1 MTNASPTMTTPTMS
15 IPTMT
20 PALAVM
26 SANSSGLAGTTG
38 VRKAAIL
45 LIQLG
50 QERAAAVLKH
60 LSESEVE
67 AVTAQISQL
76 DMITAVETDAV
87 LGEFHQLM
95 VARAHIAQ
103 GGFSFAQQLLES
115 SIGEE
120 RAAEIIDRLHAAAVQ
135 MPFQFLHRADPAQL
149 RGFIAEEHPQV
160 IALVLAHMTP
170 DKASLLLS
178 GLPAYQQAIVA
189 HRIAVMDRTSP
200 EIIRAVEAVLE
211 RKLSSM
217 LQPAEV
223 SRVGGVDPLVNIIN
237 RSDRPTERQIV
248 EGLEGLDP
256 TLADEVKSRMF
267 MFEDIVGLDDRSV
280 QQVLRQVDTSDL
292 ALALKGVSTAVRNK
306 ITSNLSERA
315 AENLLEEVEMLGAV
329 RLVQVEEAQQ
339 SIIRT
344 IRQLE
349 EQGQITV
356 RRGNDEEFVI

>member
-1 MTNASPTMTTPTMS
+1 MTIIAAPS
-15 IPTMT
+15 
-20 PALAVM
+20 
-26 SANSSGLAGTTG
+26 SAIVQLG

-50 QERAAAVLKH
+50 KERAAQVMAH
-60 LSESEVE
+60 LSDAEVE
-67 AVTAQISQL
+67 SISAEIARL
-76 DMITAVETDAV
+76 DAV
-87 LGEFHQLM
+87 SASETEQVLSEFHDL
-95 VARAHIAQ
+95 ATAHAHVTQ
-103 GGFSFAQQLLES
+103 GGFNFAQQLLEQS
-115 SIGEE
+115 LGPE
-120 RAAEIIDRLHAAAVQ
+120 RAKEIMERLHAAAVQ

-149 RGFIAEEHPQV
+149 RGFIADEHPQV
-160 IALVLAHMTP
+160 IALVLAHMAA

-178 GLPAYQQAIVA
+178 GLPAHQQAVVA

-200 EIIRAVEAVLE
+200 EIVRTVESVLE

-256 TLADEVKSRMF
+256 SLADEVKSRMF

-280 QQVLRQVDTSDL
+280 QQVLRQVDTAEL
-292 ALALKGVSTAVRNK
+292 ALALKGVSEAVRTK
-306 ITSNLSERA
+306 ITANLSERA
-315 AENLLEEVEMLGAV
+315 AENLLEEVELLGAV
-329 RLVQVEEAQQ
+329 RLAQVEEAQQ
-339 SIIRT
+339 GVIRT

-349 EQGQITV
+349 EQGQIMV
-356 RRGNDEEFVI
+356 RRGNDDEFIV

>member
-1 MTNASPTMTTPTMS
+1 VTIIAAPS
-15 IPTMT
+15 
-20 PALAVM
+20 
-26 SANSSGLAGTTG
+26 SAIVQLG

-50 QERAAAVLKH
+50 KERAAQVMAH
-60 LSESEVE
+60 LSDAEVE
-67 AVTAQISQL
+67 SISAEIARL
-76 DMITAVETDAV
+76 DAV
-87 LGEFHQLM
+87 SASETEQVLSEFHDL
-95 VARAHIAQ
+95 ATAHAHVTQ
-103 GGFSFAQQLLES
+103 GGFNFAQQLLEQS
-115 SIGEE
+115 LGPE
-120 RAAEIIDRLHAAAVQ
+120 RAKEIMERLHAAAVQ

-149 RGFIAEEHPQV
+149 RGFIADEHPQV
-160 IALVLAHMTP
+160 IALVLAHMAA

-178 GLPAYQQAIVA
+178 GLPAHQQAVVA

-200 EIIRAVEAVLE
+200 EIVRTVESVLE

-256 TLADEVKSRMF
+256 SLADEVKSRMF

-280 QQVLRQVDTSDL
+280 QQVLRQVDTAEL
-292 ALALKGVSTAVRNK
+292 ALALKGVSEAVRTK
-306 ITSNLSERA
+306 ITANLSERA
-315 AENLLEEVEMLGAV
+315 AENLLEEVELLGAV
-329 RLVQVEEAQQ
+329 RLAQVEEAQQ
-339 SIIRT
+339 GVIRT

-349 EQGQITV
+349 EQGQIMV
-356 RRGNDEEFVI
+356 RRGNDDEFVL

>member
-1 MTNASPTMTTPTMS
+1 MTINPNGS
-15 IPTMT
+15 
-20 PALAVM
+20 ALAQ
-26 SANSSGLAGTTG
+26 LG

-50 QERAAAVLKH
+50 KERAAQVMAHLNDAEVEGISAEIARLDAVSANETSQV
-60 LSESEVE
+60 LSEFHDL
-67 AVTAQISQL
+67 AV
-76 DMITAVETDAV
+76 
-87 LGEFHQLM
+87 
-95 VARAHIAQ
+95 AHAHVTQ
-103 GGFSFAQQLLES
+103 GGFNFAQQLLEQS
-115 SIGEE
+115 LGPE
-120 RAAEIIDRLHAAAVQ
+120 RAKEIMERLHAAAVQ

-149 RGFIAEEHPQV
+149 RGFIADEHPQV
-160 IALVLAHMTP
+160 IALVLAHMAA

-178 GLPAYQQAIVA
+178 GLPAHQQAVVA

-200 EIIRAVEAVLE
+200 EIVRTVESILE

-217 LQPAEV
+217 LQPTEV

-256 TLADEVKSRMF
+256 ALADEVKSRMF

-280 QQVLRQVDTSDL
+280 QQVLRQVDTAEL
-292 ALALKGVSTAVRNK
+292 ALALKGVSETVRTK
-306 ITSNLSERA
+306 ITGNLSERA
-315 AENLLEEVEMLGAV
+315 AENLLDEVELLGAV
-329 RLVQVEEAQQ
+329 RLAQVEEAQQ

-349 EQGQITV
+349 EQGQIMV
-356 RRGNDEEFVI
+356 RRGNDDEFIV